1 MRNRLSMIALI
12 TAIMAVS
19 CQKLHRNDDVP
30 DSAWFATADQ
40 IEMSEAGTRR
50 ITVYTTCD
58 WTVESSAEWVTV
70 EPKSGKSGVSELTLT
85 FSENTGTEQRTAEIN
100 CTAGTY
106 TDTYVITQ
114 KAAETL

>member
-1 MRNRLSMIALI
+1 MRIRLSMIALI

-58 WTVESSAEWVTV
+58 WIVETSADWVTV
-70 EPKSGKSGVSELTLT
+70 EPMSGNSGVNELTLT
-85 FSENTGTEQRTAEIN
+85 FSANTGTEQRQAEIN
-100 CTAGTY
+100 CKAGTY
-106 TDTYVITQ
+106 TDTYVMTQ
-114 KAAETL
+114 KAEETL